1 MYHIP
6 RFSTA
11 FSVKLIHLSAK
22 TANILLLFTFPF
34 YTITETP
41 DFCVKVYFCLIVRFF
56 PYRHAISGIQKHEKA
71 GFTSH
76 SDEPHQALK
85 PLNLSHSS
93 ILLPVSTKNPMALFL
108 NCRLCRCY
116 TLMTFTPLYP
126 IYPTQFDFR
135 QTGFDRK
142 PLLFCGIRYK
152 MISAE
157 RSAAFDRCGGI
168 CYNKSTKGNTA
179 DRRSALRNWFLKK

>member
-1 MYHIP
+1 MHTNRQNSKQTRKLLYYHAKLGYYHGNSRLLRDSIILP
-6 RFSTA
+6 QSPSYQRHQKRKKERFT
-11 FSVKLIHLSAK
+11 
-22 TANILLLFTFPF
+22 N
-34 YTITETP
+34 
-41 DFCVKVYFCLIVRFF
+41 
-56 PYRHAISGIQKHEKA
+56 
-71 GFTSH
+71 H
-76 SDEPHQALK
+76 SDEPLYAQN
-85 PLNLSHSS
+85 PLILSHSS
-93 ILLPVSTKNPMALFL
+93 IFSPASTKNPMALFFY
-108 NCRLCRCY
+108 CRLCRCY

-126 IYPTQFDFR
+126 IYPTQFDIR